1 MYHCSVKV
9 RNLSHQGSCLWY
21 SGYHPGPGSK
31 RLWVQESLG
40 LDNTQYTS
48 VLNDFLINKNINKIY
63 FLALQFPQGF
73 SKLEKNILWNI
84 VIQFYG
90 QVQRIITFGHISLLL
105 LSQKSKEVD
114 FSLLFLP
121 LFPHTI
127 HITIYL
133 STAREL
139 CTLYLGQIQA
149 R

>member
-9 RNLSHQGSCLWY
+9 QNLSHQGSCLWY

-84 VIQFYG
+84 VI
-90 QVQRIITFGHISLLL
+90 
-105 LSQKSKEVD
+105 
-114 FSLLFLP
+114 
-121 LFPHTI
+121 
-127 HITIYL
+127 
-133 STAREL
+133 
-139 CTLYLGQIQA
+139 
-149 R
+149 